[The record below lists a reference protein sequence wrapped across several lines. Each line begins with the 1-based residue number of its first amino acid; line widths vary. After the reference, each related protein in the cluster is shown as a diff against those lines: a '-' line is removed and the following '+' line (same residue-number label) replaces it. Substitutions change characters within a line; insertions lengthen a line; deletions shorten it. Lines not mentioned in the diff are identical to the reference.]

1 MALLKNRLIGT
12 LTALALFVSMTSS
25 LGAEDYTYCGGR
37 GYTEYRTCPNLAP
50 GIALGVI
57 ALAAIIAVA
66 VQNSNNEHGHCHF
79 DCNCN

>member
-1 MALLKNRLIGT
+1 MTLLKNRLIGT
-12 LTALALFVSMTSS
+12 LIACAMLFSS
-25 LGAEDYTYCGGR
+25 AASLEAEDYTYCGGR

-66 VQNSNNEHGHCHF
+66 VQNTNNEHGHCHVQ
-79 DCNCN
+79 